1 MFLASG
7 EPEKDTVSAMTVC
20 RVDVMGSD
28 LGSGI
33 WDLGSGI
40 WDLGSQ
46 RKVLEMTVCRE
57 DGWASGNFND

>member
-33 WDLGSGI
+33 WDLGSGESEEG
-40 WDLGSQ
+40 L
-46 RKVLEMTVCRE
+46 R
-57 DGWASGNFND
+57 NDCM

>member
-1 MFLASG
+1 MFLASV

-20 RVDVMGSD
+20 RVDVMGS
-28 LGSGI
+28 
-33 WDLGSGI
+33 DLGSGI

>member
-7 EPEKDTVSAMTVC
+7 EPEKDTVSAMTIC
-20 RVDVMGSD
+20 RVDVM
-28 LGSGI
+28 
-33 WDLGSGI
+33 GSGI

-46 RKVLEMTVCRE
+46 RKVSAMTVCRE